1 MLDVQDSIVTGAA
14 FEDMSIAEMTRVQGG
29 GDISPETTPACLLI
43 ISNVISGAA
52 VSYKFSVDVVKT
64 LKGKC

>member
-14 FEDMSIAEMTRVQGG
+14 FEDMSIAEMTRVQGS
-29 GDISPETTPACLLI
+29 GDISPETSPACLLI
-43 ISNVISGAA
+43 ISKAISGAA
-52 VSYKFSVDVVKT
+52 VSFSFSVNVVKT